1 MACDQTTSTRL
12 EIQYQSFISSP
23 VVFPPY
29 CSVMALSLLN
39 GPRNVLISNIK
50 GVSSASL
57 PIISRP
63 LSSFRSTSLPLSSSR
78 HTIPTTPYNTFS
90 RSSSYSSSAIKSP
103 SNLRR
108 NLALGSL
115 TIGTL
120 LLGSYFYLQSGER
133 TEDQLSNGHFI
144 PLKVL
149 RIESL
154 TKDTM
159 KFTLALPDELLP
171 AVEEVSLV
179 PIRSVYIMQPDINV
193 QRAYTVSQFTPP
205 DILISSH

>member
-1 MACDQTTSTRL
+1 MSLGLLNVTRL
-12 EIQYQSFISSP
+12 
-23 VVFPPY
+23 VV
-29 CSVMALSLLN
+29 ARKL
-39 GPRNVLISNIK
+39 VLASR
-50 GVSSASL
+50 SSL
-57 PIISRP
+57 PVISR
-63 LSSFRSTSLPLSSSR
+63 SFTSFRSTSLPLSSSR
-78 HTIPTTPYNTFS
+78 YTTPTTSWSTFS
-90 RSSSYSSSAIKSP
+90 RSSSSSSSSIKPP

-108 NLALGSL
+108 NLAFGSL

-154 TKDTM
+154 TSDTM
-159 KFTLALPDELLP
+159 KFTLALPDELIP
-171 AVEEVSLV
+171 AVEEVSSA

-193 QRAYTVSQFTPP
+193 QRAYTVSDNHISYVFT
-205 DILISSH
+205 SAG